1 MIALYVI
8 IGILV
13 GFMGGGFAGVLFSS
27 MFGSVIM
34 IIFDLDPF
42 FVYGFMRV
50 CTAIGAIVGVVL
62 GVSIV
67 LHP

>member
-13 GFMGGGFAGVLFSS
+13 GFMGGGLAGVLFSS
-27 MFGSVIM
+27 MFGPVIM
-34 IIFDLDPF
+34 IIFDNPF